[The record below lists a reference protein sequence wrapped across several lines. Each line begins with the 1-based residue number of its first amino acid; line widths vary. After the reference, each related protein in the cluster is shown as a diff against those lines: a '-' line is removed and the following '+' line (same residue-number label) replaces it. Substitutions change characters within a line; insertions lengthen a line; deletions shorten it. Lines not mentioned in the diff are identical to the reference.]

1 MPRIWSRALAALV
14 LLAALSGCDG
24 DDDGG
29 ALNNP
34 PPNPPGGGG
43 GSTLNAATVSGRLV
57 APDGSTPLANA
68 LVYIE
73 GSEIAG
79 GGVSPLKAPLAVP
92 APDVCGTPPTAGWS
106 YTCSAAD
113 GSFTWD
119 GKIPANAK
127 LVAIKGAFRI
137 EQVLS
142 ATGGAVALGNL
153 AVPTGTPGAPGTT
166 RMAVVTGSYDSVQNV
181 LAKLGFGSVDANG
194 FLQLG
199 TETFDLYDGTGGGL
213 DPTKYKSFDALFQD
227 ADSNGKAD
235 IFNYAIVFLNCGL
248 DESASTDP
256 TRLQV
261 LRDYVTQ
268 GGRLYVSDLAYDF
281 VEQVFPGYVDFEG
294 SPGTAAASAETPG
307 AAELGNYGITSD
319 ATLDPALRS
328 WLGTVTCGAGA
339 SCLNAGGTA
348 TIEGFLGG
356 WAVMVGAHA
365 SAPGGVRVWVNGP
378 VTFEGQTTAVSRP
391 LTVAF
396 GVGTGRVTYTSYHN
410 EPFGAAGFVPVER
423 ILQFLVFEL

>member
-1 MPRIWSRALAALV
+1 MQRIWSHALASLALI
-14 LLAALSGCDG
+14 AALSGCG
-24 DDDGG
+24 GSDDGG
-29 ALNNP
+29 GAANNP
-34 PPNPPGGGG
+34 PPNPPAGGGG
-43 GSTLNAATVSGRLV
+43 TLNAATVSGKLV
-57 APDGSTPLANA
+57 APDGTTPLANA

-79 GGVSPLKAPLAVP
+79 GGASPLKAPLAVP
-92 APDVCGTPPTAGWS
+92 APEVCGTPPTAGWS

-113 GSFTWD
+113 GTFTWD

-127 LVAIKGAFRI
+127 LVAVKGAFRI
-137 EQVLS
+137 EQVLTAS
-142 ATGGAVALGNL
+142 GGTVALGNL
-153 AVPTGTPGAPGTT
+153 AVPTGTSAGTT
-166 RMAVVTGSYDSVQNV
+166 RMAVVTGYYDSVQNI
-181 LAKLGFGSVDANG
+181 LAKLGFGDVDANG
-194 FLQLG
+194 GLALG
-199 TETFDLYDGTGGGL
+199 TEKFDLYDGDGTL
-213 DPTKYKSFDALFQD
+213 DPTKYKSYGALFQD

-248 DESASTDP
+248 DETVANDP
-256 TRLQV
+256 TRVQM

-281 VEQVFPGYVDFEG
+281 VEQVFPAYVDFEG

-307 AAELGNYGITSD
+307 AAELGESDITSE

-328 WLGTVTCGAGA
+328 WLGTVTCGSGA
-339 SCLNAGGTA
+339 SCLSGGGTTA
-348 TIEGFLGG
+348 HIEGFLGG

-365 SAPGGVRVWVNGP
+365 SAPSPVRVWVNGP
-378 VTFEGQTTAVSRP
+378 VTFSGQTTPVNRP

-396 GVGTGRVTYTSYHN
+396 SVGTGRVTYTSYHN
-410 EPFGAAGFVPVER
+410 EPFGATGFVPVER